1 MPTDPQT
8 YDEWLALSE
17 DERDATKCFIWN
29 AYRRSGVAFAFTAA
43 CRLAMQSRH
52 AVLDIAIG
60 TYHGGEYVL
69 HMIVSE
75 HDFKECPP
83 FLDQRFEG
91 FRVVWQP
98 ERSFAIDPVIG
109 ASIEGKWIA
118 DESSDNYEF
127 EFRLNAAG
135 VDVTG
140 HCRKTNQP
148 LLIQNPSVIREYV
161 LFSAYNPGLAKHT
174 SHSLRL
180 VTPNRAEDNVT
191 KSEFYRRFEEHGS
204 QRKKT

>member
-1 MPTDPQT
+1 MPTNPKN

-29 AYRRSGVAFAFTAA
+29 AYRRTGVAFAFTAA

-69 HMIVSE
+69 IMIVSE
-75 HDFKECPP
+75 KDFIDCPP
-83 FLDQRFEG
+83 FLSQRFEG
-91 FRVVWQP
+91 FQVVWQP

-109 ASIEGKWIA
+109 VDIGGKWIP

-127 EFRLNAAG
+127 EFRFNAAG
-135 VDVTG
+135 IDVIG
-140 HCRKTNQP
+140 HCRNTNQP
-148 LLIQNPSVIREYV
+148 LLIQAPTVNREYV
-161 LFSAYNPGLAKHT
+161 IFSAYNPGLDKHT
-174 SHSLRL
+174 SHTFRL

-191 KSEFYRRFEEHGS
+191 KPEFYRRLQDNGS
-204 QRKKT
+204 